1 MAVIFD
7 LDGTLIDSLPTIAKA
22 GNAVLAGADLS
33 PLPVDRY
40 RAFVGLGEQVLL
52 DRLIAATDLDAGQR
66 DHLMIQFMN
75 SYKAASQDTHLFD
88 GVPAALEAVKK
99 LGQIGLCTNK
109 PMAALGVVLQTLG
122 WQDMFDVVIAGD
134 TLPVRKPEPEPLQ
147 LAVERLGTKTGLYVG
162 DSETDAE
169 TAQRAGVPF
178 ALFTKGIRV
187 SPVDQ
192 IPHDVAFDDFAALPD
207 IVKAYL

>member
-40 RAFVGLGEQVLL
+40 RAFVGLGEQVFL

-88 GVPAALEAVKK
+88 GVPAALEAVKNWAR
-99 LGQIGLCTNK
+99 LVYAPTNQWRLWAWCCR
-109 PMAALGVVLQTLG
+109 P
-122 WQDMFDVVIAGD
+122 WAGR
-134 TLPVRKPEPEPLQ
+134 TC
-147 LAVERLGTKTGLYVG
+147 
-162 DSETDAE
+162 SMW
-169 TAQRAGVPF
+169 
-178 ALFTKGIRV
+178 
-187 SPVDQ
+187 
-192 IPHDVAFDDFAALPD
+192 
-207 IVKAYL
+207 